1 MRKQKIEL
9 IGRFVIRNPIGDENI
24 YTRFSDGEMAFKRT
38 TNRYAPKGT
47 ISHNKGFMNVS
58 RDGVD
63 GRFTS
68 RVKKAS

>member
-1 MRKQKIEL
+1 MKIKTIEL
-9 IGRFVIRNPIGDENI
+9 VGKFIIRNPIGDENI

-58 RDGVD
+58 RDGLN
-63 GRFTS
+63 GQFTS
-68 RVKKAS
+68 RIKKVS

>member
-1 MRKQKIEL
+1 MKNKTIEL
-9 IGRFVIRNPIGDENI
+9 VGKFIIRNPIGDENI

-58 RDGVD
+58 RDGLN
-63 GRFTS
+63 GQFTS
-68 RVKKAS
+68 RIKKVN